1 MGIGGLEQGGPR
13 LLLAD
18 PGWAGAEKLRLDGKN
33 MLGSGTV
40 GVNGK

>member
-1 MGIGGLEQGGPR
+1 MGIGGLGQGGPR

-18 PGWAGAEKLRLDGKN
+18 PGLVWPEKLRLDGKN

>member
-1 MGIGGLEQGGPR
+1 MGIGGLEHGGPR

-18 PGWAGAEKLRLDGKN
+18 PGLVGAGKLRVDGKN

-40 GVNGK
+40 GVSGK

>member
-1 MGIGGLEQGGPR
+1 MGIGGLGQGGPR

-18 PGWAGAEKLRLDGKN
+18 PGLVGAGKLWLDGKN

-40 GVNGK
+40 GVSGR